1 MKRIALAFSII
12 ISSGILWAQS
22 NVVPTKSQP
31 KFTVKTTEAVFL
43 GKTLPVR
50 DLIAKDNISPD
61 KLEKYKKDRKK
72 PANFPNRLGSN
83 AIYQEKEFQGPDP
96 LRQMGGGSV
105 EVEPIVNIDGIGDFG
120 SPHDPTGDV
129 GLDHFVQAV
138 NVTDVGVFTKEGV
151 LLEEFAMQTLWQG
164 LGVNSAGDPIV
175 LYDETAQRWF
185 ITEFAFPADI
195 LVAVSETSDP
205 LGSYFAYNFN
215 TPEFPDYPKYS
226 IWPDAYMLT
235 TNEGGTG
242 THTQYFLDRN
252 AMLNGENN
260 VTIQQVEV
268 DGTNGSEQGFIV
280 TTPVDWDGAALPITN
295 PMVLCLDD
303 SSWGNSSDDNIRLIT
318 FDVDFDN
325 ANNTTVEEISLVTT
339 PYDGYPCSDT
349 GFGFQCVPQ
358 LGGDGLDAIP
368 EVVMNVPKYRNF
380 GSHESIV
387 CCFVTDATN
396 GQNLAGIRWMEMRR
410 PNGGDWEV
418 YQEGTYSPDG
428 NDRYMGS
435 IAIDENGNIGLGYS
449 ISSPD
454 MYVGLRYTGRRA
466 SDPLGVM
473 TIAEYT
479 VVEGEGP
486 INSNGRYGD
495 YAQMSVDPVNGNT
508 FWFTS
513 EYARDGGSDV
523 GTRIVAFEIA
533 SDTFDLAMSS
543 ILEPISSADLSSS
556 ELLTVEVR
564 NVGLFPLNG
573 YTIGFDL
580 NGVFQESILIPGTI
594 NPDQLISH
602 QFTVPMDLSVNG
614 SYEVTAFVSHPD
626 DSAPSNDTLSSTI
639 VNLLSLDAGVQFSMP
654 SSACQN
660 DIVVPFTIV
669 NSGGN
674 TLTSGTILVYVNDAL
689 FQTTPWSGTIPF
701 EGTNTIDLIINDL
714 PEGLL
719 TIEIEFANP
728 NGGSDELPGD
738 NSLTDTITIMA
749 AGGGLTVVITT
760 DGYPDETTWELS
772 NANNEIIAS
781 GGPYDQANTEF
792 SVEVCAAADACYT
805 FTIYD
810 EYGDGICCFWGDG
823 SYQVLDQD
831 GVVVASGSQFS
842 TSESSDFCL
851 DACTLSADFDVSADG
866 GNGTGTL
873 LVSPSNGVD
882 GYQYSI
888 DGGNTY
894 QSSPLFENLEAG
906 VYNVTVLSGDGICT
920 YSENVTIQ
928 LVGIAETAEE
938 ISVVVKPNPTDGF
951 FQIEVNGVPAGVPT
965 MNYQVLDASG
975 KLVYERMMNRYD
987 NTFLARVSLMAYA
1000 DGIYYIRFLNEHVNE
1015 LARVIKKS

>member
-1 MKRIALAFSII
+1 MKRLALALSIF
-12 ISSGILWAQS
+12 ISTCAAVAQ
-22 NVVPTKSQP
+22 NGTEPVKSKP
-31 KFTVKTTEAVFL
+31 KFTVRSTQAVFL

-50 DLIAKDNISPD
+50 DLIAKPNLSPE
-61 KLEKYKKDRKK
+61 KMEKYKKDRKK
-72 PANFPNRLGSN
+72 PANFPNRHGSN
-83 AIYQEKEFQGPDP
+83 SIYPEKEFQGPDP
-96 LRQMGGGSV
+96 VRQMGGGSV
-105 EVEPIVNIDGIGDFG
+105 QVEPIVNIDGIGDFG
-120 SPHDPTGDV
+120 SPHDPTGEV

-151 LLEEFAMQTLWQG
+151 LVDQFAMQTLWQG

-205 LGSYFAYNFN
+205 LGSYYAYNFS

-235 TNEGGTG
+235 TNEGGAG

-252 AMLNGENN
+252 AMLNGDSN
-260 VTIQQVEV
+260 VTMQQVEV
-268 DGTNGSEQGFIV
+268 DGTFGSEQGFIV
-280 TTPVDWDGAALPITN
+280 STPVDWDGMTLPVTD

-303 SSWGNSSDDNIRLIT
+303 SSWGNSPEDNIRLIT
-318 FDVDFDN
+318 FDVDFNN
-325 ANNTTVEEISLVTT
+325 ANNTTVDEISLVTT

-380 GSHESIV
+380 GSHESVV

-410 PNGGDWEV
+410 PSGGEWEV

-466 SDPLGVM
+466 SDPLGLM
-473 TIAEYT
+473 TIAEYA
-479 VVEGEGP
+479 VVEGEGT

-513 EYARDGGSDV
+513 EYARDGGSGV

-533 SDTFDLAMSS
+533 SDTFDLALST
-543 ILEPISSADLSSS
+543 IVEPVSAVDLSST

-564 NVGLFPLNG
+564 NVGLFPMNG

-594 NPDQLISH
+594 DPDELISH
-602 QFTVPMDLSVNG
+602 QFTVPMDLSANG
-614 SYEVTAFVSHPD
+614 SYEITAYVSHPD
-626 DSAPSNDTLSSTI
+626 DTAPANDTLSST
-639 VNLLSLDAGVQFSMP
+639 VTNLYSLDASVQFSIP
-654 SSACQN
+654 STACGN
-660 DIVVPFTIV
+660 DIVVPFTIT
-669 NSGGN
+669 NLGGN
-674 TLTSGTILVYVNDAL
+674 TLTSGSILVNVDGTLY
-689 FQTTPWSGTIPF
+689 QTIPWTGSIPF
-701 EGTNTIDLIINDL
+701 EGEGTVNLVINDL

-719 TIEIEFANP
+719 AIEIEFANP
-728 NGGSDELPGD
+728 NGGVDELPGD
-738 NSLTDTITIMA
+738 NSSTATITILA
-749 AGGGLTVVITT
+749 AGGGITVVITT
-760 DGYPDETTWELS
+760 DGYPYETTWELM
-772 NANNEIIAS
+772 NDNNQVIAS
-781 GGPYDQANTEF
+781 GGPYEIGDTEY
-792 SVEVCAAADACYT
+792 SVEVCAAANACYT

-810 EYGDGICCFWGDG
+810 DYGDGICCFWGEG
-823 SYQVLDQD
+823 SYQVLDPD
-831 GVVVASGSQFS
+831 GVVMVSGGEFGV
-842 TSESSDFCL
+842 SESSDFCL
-851 DACTLSADFDVSADG
+851 DECTMTAEFDVTADG
-866 GNGTGTL
+866 GNGTGTI
-873 LVSPSNGVD
+873 LVTPSNGVN

-894 QSSPLFENLEAG
+894 QSSGLFENLDAG
-906 VYNVTVLSGDGICT
+906 VYNVLVLSGDGICT

-928 LVGIAETAEE
+928 LVDVTE
-938 ISVVVKPNPTDGF
+938 IEQSVEVIVKPNPTDGF
-951 FQIEVNGVPAGVPT
+951 FQVEVNGVPSGVQT

-987 NTFLARVSLMAYA
+987 NSFLARVSLLSYA
-1000 DGIYYIRFLNEHVNE
+1000 DGVYYIRFLNEHVNE
-1015 LARVIKKS
+1015 LARVVKKS